1 MASSRLASSSGVKLR
16 FTGLMAAYSHSTPS
30 IVVQSWAQ
38 LLEELYRESWDQDI
52 ERFRSPFVFR
62 GVGVAANDLS
72 TTLMRLAQARD
83 DISKLEGHLLR
94 NFKKYAHADAAAGD
108 SIWNWLAL
116 AAHHGLP
123 TRLLDWTYSP
133 FVALHFATE
142 NLAYYDSD
150 AAIWCVNHRET
161 NRRLPKELRRELDV
175 EGSNAFTVEMLSAAA
190 NTLEKLEKLS
200 SDDFVVFMEP
210 PSLDERIVNQFALFS
225 LMSKPDRALD
235 QWLQKH
241 PDIARTILIP
251 AALKWEVR
259 DKLDQAG
266 ITERMLFPG
275 LDGLTA
281 WLTRYYSLRRG
292 NLGDVGRDRSSAEQ
306 LRRA

>member
-1 MASSRLASSSGVKLR
+1 MRDRSRSSS
-16 FTGLMAAYSHSTPS
+16 
-30 IVVQSWAQ
+30 VVVASWAE
-38 LLEELYRESWDQDI
+38 LIDELYYESWDGSI

-62 GVGVAANDLS
+62 GMGLAVSDLS
-72 TTLMRLAQARD
+72 TTLHRLGEGHS
-83 DISKLEGHLLR
+83 DIASLEGHLLR
-94 NFKKYAHADAAAGD
+94 NFRKYAHANPAAGD

-142 NLAYYDSD
+142 NLAHYGSD

-161 NRRLPKELRRELDV
+161 NQRLPEKLRCELDE
-175 EGSNAFTVEMLSAAA
+175 EGSNAFTVEMLTRAAE
-190 NTLEKLEKLS
+190 TLEKLQALS
-200 SDDFVVFMEP
+200 PNDFVLFLEP
-210 PSLDERIVNQFALFS
+210 PSLDARIVNQFALFS
-225 LMSKPDRALD
+225 LMSRADRSLD
-235 QWLQKH
+235 EWLQGRPELSRK
-241 PDIARTILIP
+241 IIIP
-251 AALKWEVR
+251 AELKWEIR

-281 WLTRYYSLRRG
+281 WLTRYYSRRTAG
-292 NLGDVGRDRSSAEQ
+292 VEQDVRRELTSAEQ
-306 LRRA
+306 LHRG